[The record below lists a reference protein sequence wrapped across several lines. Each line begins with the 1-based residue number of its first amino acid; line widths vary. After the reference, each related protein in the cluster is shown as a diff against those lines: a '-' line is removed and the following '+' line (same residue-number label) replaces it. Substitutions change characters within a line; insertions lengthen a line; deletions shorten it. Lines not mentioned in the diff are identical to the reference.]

1 MPSCLGPDGGKA
13 GFRKLG
19 LALGKITLTCGLTA
33 ILVVHL
39 FLPRFLR
46 SEGINPNEVD
56 VLSYLVL
63 ALIASPLCW
72 GFYALFTSLLKGQ
85 AVPGL
90 PVALASLSTAAVM
103 VCLMPGLFLFLFVF
117 ISTIVSYPFR

>member
-13 GFRKLG
+13 GFRHLG
-19 LALGKITLTCGLTA
+19 LTLGKIALTCGLTA
-33 ILVVHL
+33 FLVVHL

-46 SEGINPNEVD
+46 SEGIDPSDMD

-72 GFYALFTSLLKGQ
+72 GFHALFSMLLKGQ
-85 AVPGL
+85 PLSGL

-103 VCLMPGLFLFLFVF
+103 VYLLPGPFLFLFVF